1 MTFQKPSNEAV
12 QLSICKDKNLFNY
25 LISGAHLRGTELETG
40 SGKDLI
46 LIVEQPY
53 NCDSEK

>member
-1 MTFQKPSNEAV
+1 MTFQKPSNEDA
-12 QLSICKDKNLFNY
+12 LSICKDKNLFNY
-25 LISGAHLRGTELETG
+25 LISGARLQGTELETG